1 MEGSKGPG
9 PDASRKDS
17 GDSGPVGEAIP
28 VRTEEGPAGNG
39 IPPSSGPLTPTPSS
53 RGSSPESSGSENRRR
68 RRPHRPKRRLS
79 SDSSNEQDVTPTSQ
93 TPLKMTK
100 VGEGGMSEEPS
111 SSPVGSDGES
121 LISVVTASPSLE
133 AACDEGSSLL
143 PLVNGPKKP
152 DNRPKNDRPPKTAP
166 SASVPPPP
174 PPKVRKESQGSTFQ
188 PTQQT
193 GSEPE
198 VHG

>member
-1 MEGSKGPG
+1 MVNLRKNKTS
-9 PDASRKDS
+9 DTKDS

-39 IPPSSGPLTPTPSS
+39 APPRSGPLTPTPSS
-53 RGSSPESSGSENRRR
+53 RGTSPESSGSENRRR
-68 RRPHRPKRRLS
+68 RRPRRPKRRLS
-79 SDSSNEQDVTPTSQ
+79 SDSSNEVDVTPTSQ

-121 LISVVTASPSLE
+121 LISVVTGHRTTMLAPPGQWPKETGQPSQ
-133 AACDEGSSLL
+133 
-143 PLVNGPKKP
+143 
-152 DNRPKNDRPPKTAP
+152 RRP
-166 SASVPPPP
+166 SAQNCAQRKCPPQGG
-174 PPKVRKESQGSTFQ
+174 KKESEGPNVFQ
-188 PTQQT
+188 PSQQP
-193 GSEPE
+193 GSEPK